1 VATNLNYQIL
11 LKWTSSDLVVVNTK
25 RLNFFDTKCML
36 THSGLLR
43 GAVYHFSHCS
53 TELTRRTK
61 GIGAISSKKVIFAL
75 VEIVST
81 LVFVNVQLFAIVM
94 KGRGDE
100 DERGFN
106 HAVRE

>member
-1 VATNLNYQIL
+1 
-11 LKWTSSDLVVVNTK
+11 
-25 RLNFFDTKCML
+25 ML

-75 VEIVST
+75 NALVEIVST

-94 KGRGDE
+94 TGRGDE

-106 HAVRE
+106 HAV